1 MNRVLAEGY
10 SGKIRKVKART
21 AREKQVLGEREK
33 VRGKMERNGKVIG
46 KPLLYATA
54 ELETAMNPLTPAA
67 PVMVFMDGRFQ
78 QDFPNFLNARVV
90 GIPPRPTIY
99 AFLYKVDSEVNLI
112 SWSLHYVDNY
122 VTKGFAENKKEKK
135 GLPVLRL
142 CFCFFFLNY
151 LISFVF

>member
-1 MNRVLAEGY
+1 MNRVLAEGKFVRLKHEQR
-10 SGKIRKVKART
+10 GKSRF
-21 AREKQVLGEREK
+21 LGEREK

-99 AFLYKVDSEVNLI
+99 ALLCKVDSGVNLI
-112 SWSLHYVDNY
+112 SWSSHYVDNY

-135 GLPVLRL
+135 GLPVSRL
-142 CFCFFFLNY
+142 CLNY